1 MAYNEKSFTQ
11 GAALTTGLV
20 TYYTAPSNILKAIV
34 KEMLFCNTSASPV
47 TFTVSYVPS
56 GGSSSASTTQFAA
69 VTLQANE
76 TKIFGR
82 TLVMNPGDFI
92 QALAST
98 GAVVSMNISGVER
111 T

>member
-1 MAYNEKSFTQ
+1 MAYTEKSFAQ
-11 GAALTTGLV
+11 GSALTNALV
-20 TYYTAPSNILKAIV
+20 TYYTAPASVIKSIV
-34 KEMLFCNTSASPV
+34 KEMTFCNTSASPV
-47 TFTVSYVPS
+47 TFTLNCVPS
-56 GGSSSASTTQFAA
+56 AGAASVGNTQFNL

-92 QALAST
+92 QALASV